1 MSMTQTHGGG
11 YKMVA
16 PVVPGEKEMSSYLYA
31 CAEGLDD
38 SVRLFLDKWPDQ
50 TGVHWKDN
58 GRTGL
63 HIALL
68 NGHQS
73 TVELLIERKAQLY
86 ATDKSGVNALML
98 AAESGNETLVGM
110 MLEKGFRAST
120 KDNDGRSALHHYVF
134 GGDNDRE
141 SGIPALLHR
150 HGAQIDDASPAGVKP
165 LQWALSLG
173 RKMIFRA
180 LLDLGADISD
190 PMLQGFASQME
201 TPDFAEMLRD
211 EPARR
216 GREMEEAVSNGVT
229 GTLKVRK
236 PFNLSKEPRKQE
248 PPAQPAARAPQPR
261 SPAWPKA
268 DSPGYVRSWTA

>member
-1 MSMTQTHGGG
+1 MGMMQTHGGG

-16 PVVPGEKEMSSYLYA
+16 PVVPSEKEMSSYLYA
-31 CAEGLDD
+31 CAEGLDN
-38 SVRLFLDKWPDQ
+38 SVRLFLDRWPDQ

-63 HIALL
+63 HMALL
-68 NGHQS
+68 GGHQS

-141 SGIPALLHR
+141 SGIPALLLR

-173 RKMIFRA
+173 RKMIFRT

-190 PMLQGFASQME
+190 PMLQGFAAQME

-216 GREMEEAVSNGVT
+216 GREVEAAVSGGVT
-229 GTLKVRK
+229 GTLKIRK
-236 PFNLSKEPRKQE
+236 PFTVSTTKVEKEMTAEQRQGSPQHAPTGIVGARL
-248 PPAQPAARAPQPR
+248 AAARN
-261 SPAWPKA
+261 
-268 DSPGYVRSWTA
+268 WTA